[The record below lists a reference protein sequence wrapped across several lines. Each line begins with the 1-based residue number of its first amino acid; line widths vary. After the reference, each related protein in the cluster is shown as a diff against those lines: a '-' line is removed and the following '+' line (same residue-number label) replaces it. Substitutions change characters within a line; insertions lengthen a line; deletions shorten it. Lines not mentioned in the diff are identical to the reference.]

1 MFGGGVLLKGCLGV
15 LLAVLCA
22 PVAVSY
28 ALAVMQGQAVNAPWC
43 CATDARPRA
52 LTKQQCLLQTAK

>member
-28 ALAVMQGQAVNAPWC
+28 ALAVMQGQAVNTP
-43 CATDARPRA
+43 
-52 LTKQQCLLQTAK
+52 

>member
-1 MFGGGVLLKGCLGV
+1 MLALHPTSGMGDGRPAMFGGGVLLKGCLGV

-43 CATDARPRA
+43 CATDV
-52 LTKQQCLLQTAK
+52 